1 MRCNIIWATAL
12 LEVTNITGSNVITAS
27 HISDAC
33 LPNRTQV
40 EVHEDR
46 DLIPNP
52 RKRRGRDLHLPS

>member
-1 MRCNIIWATAL
+1 MQYYM
-12 LEVTNITGSNVITAS
+12 GNVITAS

-46 DLIPNP
+46 DIIPNP
-52 RKRRGRDLHLPS
+52 RKRKGRDLHLPS